1 MCRNI
6 IDADIWDVL
15 DLQKIKSKLKK
26 KKRPLL
32 QVQLPL
38 SKEVYDFLFVICE
51 NQEPAVHTLTCV
63 PASKGCQEITKL

>member
-15 DLQKIKSKLKK
+15 DLQKIKCKLKK
-26 KKRPLL
+26 EWPLL

-38 SKEVYDFLFVICE
+38 SKEVYYFLFVICE
-51 NQEPAVHTLTCV
+51 NQEQTVHVHSCYHQH
-63 PASKGCQEITKL
+63 AEGARK